1 MIIIQK
7 INLISLQILLYGS
20 TGSGIYSFSAQ
31 WFTAYYLALGSILI
45 GYGLYLI
52 VKQHAMADYLRDAT
66 AHLDKAPQPFR
77 SVLKY
82 LLLFTLPGL
91 ILSFFPFSWIELIFS
106 IWCLVIIF
114 TLGQMLLQ
122 WPVISRQIQ
131 TLGSDLYK
139 KIRFA
144 GINMISLGV
153 VMFML
158 CYILISKTG

>member
-1 MIIIQK
+1 M
-7 INLISLQILLYGS
+7 L
-20 TGSGIYSFSAQ
+20 TSFSAQ
-31 WFTAYYLALGSILI
+31 WFTAYYAALGSLLI
-45 GYGLYLI
+45 SGGIYLI
-52 VKQHAMADYLRDAT
+52 LKQHPLAGTLRQMARHDDPPGA
-66 AHLDKAPQPFR
+66 FR

-106 IWCLVIIF
+106 LWCLVIIY

-122 WPVISRQIQ
+122 WRVVSKQIL
-131 TLGSDLYK
+131 TTGERLHK

-158 CYILISKTG
+158 CYILISKTR